1 MKKLII
7 GNWKMNGNIDLL
19 ESFINAEGMK
29 DIIIS
34 LPSILIGA
42 VPHGF
47 SGFKIGAQDCSV
59 YSGYGAHTG
68 EVSAEMLK
76 EIGVSH
82 VILGHSERRSAGE
95 SREQVLQKLKNV
107 VNNNMI
113 AILCVDENYE
123 SLLDEETVDFIT
135 KYSDNVFLAYEPL
148 SAIGT
153 GVVKT
158 VDEISEVASNIKAKY
173 GDIRVLYG
181 GSVKSSNSNEILSI
195 QNIDG
200 VLIGGSSLKL
210 EELKKIN
217 YNA

>member
-19 ESFINAEGMK
+19 ENFVNAEGM
-29 DIIIS
+29 DDVVIS
-34 LPSILIGA
+34 LPNILIGA

-76 EIGVSH
+76 ELGVSH

-95 SREQVLQKLKNV
+95 SKEQVLQKLKNV

-123 SLLDEETVDFIT
+123 SLLDNETVDFIT

-153 GVVKT
+153 GVVPT
-158 VDEISEVASNIKAKY
+158 VDEISDVASNIKAKY

-181 GSVKSSNSNEILSI
+181 GSVKSKYCLF
-195 QNIDG
+195 
-200 VLIGGSSLKL
+200 
-210 EELKKIN
+210 KI
-217 YNA
+217 